1 MKNEYQMEIDCLAL
15 GLTRSPT
22 FMGIHLRL
30 FFANVVVCSLLC
42 IDVHTFW
49 GIPLFFLIH
58 LFLLKQSIKDPNFFL
73 IWLKSLIKTPPVLN
87 YWYWGKTNSYEP
99 W

>member
-15 GLTRSPT
+15 GLTKAPC

-30 FFANVVVCSLLC
+30 FFANVVMCALLC
-42 IDVHTFW
+42 IDFNTFW
-49 GIPLFFLIH
+49 GVLLFFLVH
-58 LFLLKQSIKDPNFFL
+58 LILLRQSIKDQNFFS
-73 IWLKSLIKTPPVLN
+73 IWIKSLIKTPPVLN